1 MADMTIV
8 WNEAELWRVLRSET
22 GPVGLHIA
30 KLARRCTRTAKRY
43 ANVSPDGDIEAG
55 RPPGYMRAKIRWDMG
70 RDVIG
75 VYADISSPART
86 ARDNAPYGL
95 FMEVGTRPHII
106 RPKRP
111 DGWLRWWDGAG
122 RVHFARVVH
131 HPGTRPYAYL
141 RRALAQLRGA

>member
-1 MADMTIV
+1 MADVLWV
-8 WNEAELWRVLRSET
+8 WNEPEVFYTLKAFE

-30 KLARRCTRTAKRY
+30 KLARQVTRTSKRY
-43 ANVSPDGDIEAG
+43 ANVSPAGDIEAG
-55 RPPGYMRAKIRWDMG
+55 RPPGYMRAKIRWDRG

-86 ARDNAPYGL
+86 PDGDPYAY
-95 FMEVGTRPHII
+95 FMEVGTRAHII
-106 RPKRP
+106 RPRNP
-111 DGWLRWWDGAG
+111 NGWLRWFGSDG

-141 RRALAQLRGA
+141 RRALGTLRRA